1 MLCTSPTRRAFEGTV
16 AMQLGVQLFA
26 RLCSL
31 DPSTEAADYQ
41 VAAADQSSEAWDI
54 EGLWSDI
61 LQAEEAR
68 SKDKD
73 TPAISPPVVP
83 KVSPSAI
90 SPSDLAMVRA
100 LFDDDA
106 TSPNTH
112 TRHRHRHR
120 HRRHPHAERRA
131 AEDRRETEEGRR
143 RRRHAGSEGGGVGVD
158 TRREEV
164 VLGRRRLS
172 ADRAL
177 MIHEAPSPSPSRQP
191 EPEPEPETR
200 TETRGRTRCCAGCC
214 SPRAR
219 RSWARRAAPSC
230 GATCSAGWR
239 PRSRWAAPSMSRCSD
254 PDPDPNLTR
263 TRTRTL

>member
-1 MLCTSPTRRAFEGTV
+1 
-16 AMQLGVQLFA
+16 MQLGVQLFA

-41 VAAADQSSEAWDI
+41 VAAAEPSSAAWDI

-61 LQAEEAR
+61 LLAEEAR
-68 SKDKD
+68 SKDND

-120 HRRHPHAERRA
+120 HRHRRHPHAERRA

-143 RRRHAGSEGGGVGVD
+143 RRRNAGSKGGGVGVD
-158 TRREEV
+158 TRHEAV

-172 ADRAL
+172 ADRAS
-177 MIHEAPSPSPSRQP
+177 MIHEAP
-191 EPEPEPETR
+191 
-200 TETRGRTRCCAGCC
+200 
-214 SPRAR
+214 
-219 RSWARRAAPSC
+219 
-230 GATCSAGWR
+230 
-239 PRSRWAAPSMSRCSD
+239 
-254 PDPDPNLTR
+254 
-263 TRTRTL
+263 

>member
-1 MLCTSPTRRAFEGTV
+1 
-16 AMQLGVQLFA
+16 MQLGVQLFA

-41 VAAADQSSEAWDI
+41 VAAEQSSEAWDI

-61 LQAEEAR
+61 LLAEEAR
-68 SKDKD
+68 SKDND

-106 TSPNTH
+106 TSPITR

-120 HRRHPHAERRA
+120 HCRRRHAERRA

-143 RRRHAGSEGGGVGVD
+143 RRRDAGSEGNGVGGD
-158 TRREEV
+158 TRREAV
-164 VLGRRRLS
+164 ILGRRHLS
-172 ADRAL
+172 ADRAW
-177 MIHEAPSPSPSRQP
+177 MIHEAP
-191 EPEPEPETR
+191 
-200 TETRGRTRCCAGCC
+200 
-214 SPRAR
+214 
-219 RSWARRAAPSC
+219 
-230 GATCSAGWR
+230 
-239 PRSRWAAPSMSRCSD
+239 
-254 PDPDPNLTR
+254 
-263 TRTRTL
+263 

>member
-1 MLCTSPTRRAFEGTV
+1 
-16 AMQLGVQLFA
+16 MQLGVQLFA

-41 VAAADQSSEAWDI
+41 VAAAEPSSEAWDI

-61 LQAEEAR
+61 LLAEEAR

-100 LFDDDA
+100 LFDGDA
-106 TSPNTH
+106 TSPNTC

-143 RRRHAGSEGGGVGVD
+143 RRRNAGSDGGGVGVD
-158 TRREEV
+158 TRREAV

-172 ADRAL
+172 ADRAS
-177 MIHEAPSPSPSRQP
+177 MIHEAP
-191 EPEPEPETR
+191 
-200 TETRGRTRCCAGCC
+200 
-214 SPRAR
+214 
-219 RSWARRAAPSC
+219 
-230 GATCSAGWR
+230 
-239 PRSRWAAPSMSRCSD
+239 
-254 PDPDPNLTR
+254 
-263 TRTRTL
+263 

>member
-1 MLCTSPTRRAFEGTV
+1 MQVQHCAFLRAFQPTSPTQRALSKFASATGS

-41 VAAADQSSEAWDI
+41 VAAAEPSSEAWDI

-61 LQAEEAR
+61 LLAEEAR

-73 TPAISPPVVP
+73 TPAISP
-83 KVSPSAI
+83 
-90 SPSDLAMVRA
+90 SDPAMVRA

-106 TSPNTH
+106 TSPNTC

-131 AEDRRETEEGRR
+131 AEDRREAEEGQRR
-143 RRRHAGSEGGGVGVD
+143 RRDAGSDGGGVGVD
-158 TRREEV
+158 TRREAV

-172 ADRAL
+172 ADRAS
-177 MIHEAPSPSPSRQP
+177 MIHEAP
-191 EPEPEPETR
+191 
-200 TETRGRTRCCAGCC
+200 
-214 SPRAR
+214 
-219 RSWARRAAPSC
+219 
-230 GATCSAGWR
+230 
-239 PRSRWAAPSMSRCSD
+239 
-254 PDPDPNLTR
+254 
-263 TRTRTL
+263 

>member
-1 MLCTSPTRRAFEGTV
+1 MGFARPAYTHIANTARPFKVRS

-41 VAAADQSSEAWDI
+41 VAAAEPSSEAWDI

-61 LQAEEAR
+61 LLAEEAR

-83 KVSPSAI
+83 KVS

-106 TSPNTH
+106 TSPNTC

-120 HRRHPHAERRA
+120 HRRHPHAERRS

-143 RRRHAGSEGGGVGVD
+143 RRRDAGSDGGGVGVD
-158 TRREEV
+158 TRREAV

-172 ADRAL
+172 ADRAS
-177 MIHEAPSPSPSRQP
+177 MIH
-191 EPEPEPETR
+191 
-200 TETRGRTRCCAGCC
+200 
-214 SPRAR
+214 
-219 RSWARRAAPSC
+219 
-230 GATCSAGWR
+230 
-239 PRSRWAAPSMSRCSD
+239 
-254 PDPDPNLTR
+254 
-263 TRTRTL
+263 